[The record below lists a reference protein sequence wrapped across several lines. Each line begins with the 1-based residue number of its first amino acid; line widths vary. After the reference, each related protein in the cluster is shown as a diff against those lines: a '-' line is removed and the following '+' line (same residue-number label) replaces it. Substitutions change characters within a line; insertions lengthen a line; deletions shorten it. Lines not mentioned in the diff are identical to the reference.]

1 VVGCDKSE
9 RRIRLAIGEAIA
21 EARKRQEKTQ
31 QDVSHGINYSREAIS
46 KFETGDR
53 SIPKEVVSKITH
65 NIDDPQLYF
74 ETWKENSG
82 FVSIPYFDGDY
93 IDQHPT
99 SMMYLVK
106 METAEALNAIESA
119 AWSKPA
125 VMFTQDEREN
135 MKQILK
141 ENLDAAATMINLVAC
156 ICKAHDFSMRDLFR
170 EWNVSLKIRKFNK

>member
-1 VVGCDKSE
+1 M
-9 RRIRLAIGEAIA
+9 AFGEAIA

-31 QDVSHGINYSREAIS
+31 QDLSHGINYSREAVS

-53 SIPKEVVSKITH
+53 PIPKEVIPKISQ

-74 ETWKENSG
+74 ETWKESSG

-106 METAEALNAIESA
+106 KETFEALEAMESA

-125 VMFTQDEREN
+125 AMYSNGEKDH
-135 MKQILK
+135 MKQVLK
-141 ENLDAAATMINLVAC
+141 ENLDAAASMINLVAC
-156 ICKAHDFSMRDLFR
+156 VCKIHDFSMRDLFR

>member
-1 VVGCDKSE
+1 M
-9 RRIRLAIGEAIA
+9 AIGTAVA

-31 QDVSHGINYSREAIS
+31 QDVSQGINYSREAIS

-53 SIPKEVVSKITH
+53 PIPKEVISKITH

-74 ETWKENSG
+74 DSWKETSG

-93 IDQHPT
+93 IEQHPT
-99 SMMYLVK
+99 SMMYLVQK
-106 METAEALNAIESA
+106 ETAEALEAIESA

-125 VMFTQDEREN
+125 SMFSTEERDH
-135 MKQILK
+135 MKQVLK
-141 ENLDAAATMINLVAC
+141 ENLDAATSMINLVAC
-156 ICKAHDFSMRDLFR
+156 ICKVHDFSMKDLFR